1 VAAATRSRI
10 VSARPSA
17 PRLVLGARALAGVS
31 RASRDRL
38 LDMTARTHEPEA
50 LAVTLSKAIDA
61 GAEAVLVAPSPQ
73 LRAALAELRRPV
85 PLLAV
90 LPAADWQES
99 LELEPGLE
107 PRLTVARRRAPATA
121 RVRARV
127 AAALRF
133 PGVLRGDW
141 AALLPLLIE
150 LETARLSRGEL
161 AGVVLAAEVVD
172 LALAAGNA
180 RMFVRYAEFVR
191 RRFRVPAG
199 LETRNLGTLL
209 DRLEAWKAEP
219 DFVVGPMNPAG
230 LGMKPS
236 ARECLAAVARSKIAV
251 IACELRGGGRVPLA
265 EGASFARAHG
275 AYGLAPDLVE
285 LEDAPGELRAL
296 AGVPAR

>member
-1 VAAATRSRI
+1 MKE
-10 VSARPSA
+10 RPPA
-17 PRLVLGARALAGVS
+17 PRLVLSARALAGVT

-38 LDMTARTHEPEA
+38 LDMSARTHEPEA

-90 LPAADWQES
+90 LPAAEWHEA
-99 LELEPGLE
+99 LELDPGLE
-107 PRLTVARRRAPATA
+107 ARIAIARPRAPIAA
-121 RVRARV
+121 RMRVRL
-127 AAALRF
+127 AATLRF
-133 PGVLRGDW
+133 PGVMRGDW

-161 AGVVLAAEVVD
+161 AGVVLSAEVAD
-172 LALAAGNA
+172 LALAAGHA
-180 RMFVRYAEFVR
+180 RLFVRYAEFVR

-199 LETRNLGTLL
+199 LETRNLGTML
-209 DRLEAWKAEP
+209 DRLAEWKAEP

-236 ARECLAAVARSKIAV
+236 AREALAAVARSPIAV

-265 EGASFARAHG
+265 EGARFARAHG

-285 LEDAPGELRAL
+285 LEDAPGELKAL
-296 AGVPAR
+296 AGVPAS